1 MTSSSSLSGAS
12 ELIGKRIKLIYTK
25 DRYTKLRSGDPGTV
39 TDVTILPEGMEQ
51 IWVSWDS
58 GSRLA
63 MMEGKHYF
71 QILE

>member
-25 DRYTKLRSGDPGTV
+25 DRYTKLRSGDTGTI

-51 IWVSWDS
+51 RVSWDS

-63 MMEGKHYF
+63 MMQGKDYF

>member
-1 MTSSSSLSGAS
+1 MTSYSSLSGAS

-25 DRYTKLRSGDPGTV
+25 DRYTKLRSGDTGTI

-51 IWVSWDS
+51 RVSWDS

-63 MMEGKHYF
+63 MMQGKDYF

>member
-25 DRYTKLRSGDPGTV
+25 DRYTKLRSGDTGTI

-51 IWVSWDS
+51 RVSWDS

-63 MMEGKHYF
+63 MMEGKDYF

>member
-25 DRYTKLRSGDPGTV
+25 DRYTKLRSGDTGTI

-51 IWVSWDS
+51 RVSWDS

-63 MMEGKHYF
+63 MMEGKDYF
-71 QILE
+71 